1 MRPQTPSFH
10 LDSWKKN
17 WWPEFSIHLCFAAK
31 VKFFNTFWWPHFS
44 IWRLKK
50 VKLPVGACLKK
61 LISDPVYLASS
72 LNYEMRWCGNNL
84 YFANCFS
91 TPLIQGDHGNHHVNL
106 KQEKVTSSVKVQ
118 CIISLLCLVIKQCRV
133 MVNKITPT
141 FNILK
146 STVTSSTDT
155 VHT

>member
-1 MRPQTPSFH
+1 MLEIAFPSFYCRFQIF
-10 LDSWKKN
+10 L
-17 WWPEFSIHLCFAAK
+17 IGL
-31 VKFFNTFWWPHFS
+31 FWRPHFS

-118 CIISLLCLVIKQCRV
+118 CIISLLCLVIKRCRV

>member
-1 MRPQTPSFH
+1 MFKFYKTACFCRECPEC
-10 LDSWKKN
+10 WKLH
-17 WWPEFSIHLCFAAK
+17 FRASIVDF
-31 VKFFNTFWWPHFS
+31 KFFLLAFS
-44 IWRLKK
+44 GDHIFPSGDWKK